1 MNDIRLPVPYFAQW
15 ESAHLVPEFVN
26 GTLRA
31 EDDPAWA
38 AWGSETP
45 DEYAFWAGRTC
56 GVACLRM
63 VLAYRDG
70 SAPAPALITRECV
83 EAGAYV
89 IEDDG
94 VRGLIYAPFA
104 EYVRARWN
112 LAAIVH
118 PQMTLPEVTATVVS
132 GRPVMI
138 SVHGSIR
145 YPAGQPAGKGG
156 HLVLV
161 VGYVDD
167 HFLVHNPSGLPGIS
181 QEFFRISADDL
192 EGYFAGRGVV
202 LAP

>member
-1 MNDIRLPVPYFAQW
+1 MAVPYFAQW

-26 GTLRA
+26 GTLPT

-38 AWGSETP
+38 SWGSETP
-45 DEYAFWAGRTC
+45 DEYAFWAKRTC

-63 VLAYRDG
+63 ILAYRDG
-70 SAPAPALITRECV
+70 SAPSPALITRECV

-89 IEDDG
+89 VNGET
-94 VRGLIYAPFA
+94 VQGLIYAPFV
-104 EYVRARWN
+104 EYVGTRWN
-112 LAAIVH
+112 LAATVH
-118 PQMTLPEVTATVVS
+118 PQLTLPEVATTVAS

-145 YPAGQPAGKGG
+145 YPAGKPAGRGG

-167 HFLVHNPSGLPGIS
+167 CFLVHNPSGLPGIS
-181 QEFFRISADDL
+181 QEFFRMSAEEL

>member
-38 AWGSETP
+38 AWGSEP
-45 DEYAFWAGRTC
+45 RRI
-56 GVACLRM
+56 CLLGGADLRRG
-63 VLAYRDG
+63 LPSDG
-70 SAPAPALITRECV
+70 PRLPRRLSPGTGLITRECV